1 MCIAVTD
8 SCLPTRPPLLRAMLP
23 LVPTSTPFTK
33 SPSRLT
39 STGRRRAAA
48 WSASALMPIVP
59 EASEDGSVARAR
71 LREATTKFSAQHA
84 LCFREEE
91 RQRLLAIMESAYGA
105 FEPFNLLVRQV
116 VTGGVR
122 YVQDPDR
129 RL

>member
-1 MCIAVTD
+1 
-8 SCLPTRPPLLRAMLP
+8 
-23 LVPTSTPFTK
+23 
-33 SPSRLT
+33 
-39 STGRRRAAA
+39 
-48 WSASALMPIVP
+48 MPIVP

-116 VTGGVR
+116 VTGLLNGALEEHEGGADSAWSAVR
-122 YVQDPDR
+122 QPSKSMTTRTSPETRQIGLQVV
-129 RL
+129 